1 MDELRITGI
10 QARGFHGLFDFE
22 QRDGQLFLVDL
33 LLHLDLKKAGN
44 SDSIEDT
51 VDYGAMT
58 RRVKEL
64 IESGPYRL
72 IERLAE
78 VIATSLKEEFALST
92 IEVTV
97 HKPEAPV
104 GVKVD
109 DISVT
114 IRR

>member
-1 MDELRITGI
+1 MDELKITGI
-10 QARGFHGLFDFE
+10 QAHGFHGVFDFE
-22 QRDGQLFLVDL
+22 QHDGQLFLVDL
-33 LLHLDLKKAGN
+33 LLHLDLKKSGE
-44 SDSIEDT
+44 SDALEDT

-58 RRVKEL
+58 ARVKEL

-78 VIATSLKEEFALST
+78 VIATTLKRDFSLSN

-104 GVKVD
+104 GVKVS

>member
-22 QRDGQLFLVDL
+22 RRDGQIFLVDL
-33 LLHLDLKKAGN
+33 LLQLDLSKPGKT
-44 SDSIEDT
+44 DSIEDT
-51 VDYGAMT
+51 VDYGAIT
-58 RRVKEL
+58 ARVKEL
-64 IESGPYRL
+64 IESGPYLL

-78 VIATSLKEEFALST
+78 VIATTLKDEFSLSQ
-92 IEVTV
+92 IEVRV
-97 HKPEAPV
+97 HKPDAPV
-104 GVKVD
+104 GVKVE

>member
-1 MDELRITGI
+1 MDELRISGI
-10 QARGFHGLFDFE
+10 QAKGFHGLFDFE
-22 QRDGQLFLVDL
+22 QRDGQRFIVDL
-33 LLHLDLKKAGN
+33 LLHLNLKSAGE

-51 VDYGAMT
+51 VDYAAMT
-58 RRVKEL
+58 ARVKEI

-78 VIATSLKEEFALST
+78 VIASSLKEEFSLSN

-97 HKPEAPV
+97 HKPDAPV
-104 GVKVD
+104 GVPVS

>member
-10 QARGFHGLFDFE
+10 QAKGFHGLFDFE
-22 QRDGQLFLVDL
+22 QRDGQIFLVDL
-33 LLHLDLKKAGN
+33 LVKGDLSKAGN

-58 RRVKEL
+58 ARVKEL

-78 VIATSLKEEFALST
+78 VIATSLKEEFALSS